1 MTLKEH
7 LGEEWYKELKNEF
20 YNHYMKV
27 LYGTLK
33 KERAFHT
40 VNPSSDQVFR
50 AYRTTPLSEV
60 KVVILG
66 QDPYPNNKHAN
77 GLAFSVNESL
87 EKIPPSLRN
96 IFKEIEEDIG
106 FQVYHNPDLERWAK
120 QGVML
125 LNRCLTTR
133 EGFPGFHKELGWE
146 KFTDATIDA
155 LCKRKKPMVFMLWG
169 KDAQSIMDRIPKR
182 HKIIATSHPSP
193 LSNWRGFSG
202 SRCFSK
208 ANEFLIEQKQE
219 PIDWLKDE

>member
-1 MTLKEH
+1 MTLEEQ
-7 LGEEWYKELKNEF
+7 LGEEWYSELKNEF
-20 YNHYMKV
+20 YNHYMKI
-27 LYGTLK
+27 LYGTIK

-40 VNPSSDQVFR
+40 VYPKRDQVFR
-50 AYRTTPLSEV
+50 AYRTTPLSKV

-66 QDPYPNNKHAN
+66 QDPYPHEHAN
-77 GLAFSVNESL
+77 GLAFSTVESL
-87 EKIPPSLRN
+87 EKIPASLRN
-96 IFKEIEEDIG
+96 IFKEIENDIG
-106 FQVYHNPDLERWAK
+106 FQPYHNPDLTRWAK

-146 KFTDATIDA
+146 KFTDATIDV
-155 LCKRKKPMVFMLWG
+155 LCKREKPIVFMLWG
-169 KDAQSIMDRIPKR
+169 KDAQSIIPRIPKR

-193 LSNWRGFSG
+193 LSCWRGFENSK
-202 SRCFSK
+202 CFSK